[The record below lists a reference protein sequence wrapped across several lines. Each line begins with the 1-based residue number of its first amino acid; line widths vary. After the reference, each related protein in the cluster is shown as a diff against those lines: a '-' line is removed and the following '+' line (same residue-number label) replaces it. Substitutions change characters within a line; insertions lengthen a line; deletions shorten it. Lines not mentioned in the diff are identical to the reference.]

1 MAVDHI
7 ARRTVAFFLLTS
19 LANVGTLVVFAALYP
34 TGLLGADRATGVT
47 YGFGAAGLAG
57 IVLTLALPRLTARVR
72 ADRARSRPDGV
83 ASAVGRVRTAARRAL
98 IVVGDGVDDA
108 VSLLRRHPTGVLV
121 GSMGYMAFDIAV
133 LGACYRAVGPSPAFG
148 VLVVA
153 YIVGQLGGL
162 LPIPGGIGGTEGGLI
177 GVFALYHAPLA
188 STTVAV
194 LAYRAIQL
202 WVPALLGS
210 VAFVQLRN
218 ALRSEDRPAM
228 LCSPLAVHSEPVVV
242 VIPRKPTSA

>member
-1 MAVDHI
+1 
-7 ARRTVAFFLLTS
+7 
-19 LANVGTLVVFAALYP
+19 
-34 TGLLGADRATGVT
+34 VT

-57 IVLTLALPRLTARVR
+57 IVLTLALPALTARLR
-72 ADRARSRPDGV
+72 AGRERPPEGRAPEAQAPQGQ
-83 ASAVGRVRTAARRAL
+83 ASAGAAGRVRSAARRGL
-98 IVVGDGVDDA
+98 IAVGDGVDDA
-108 VSLLRRHPTGVLV
+108 VSLLRRHPTAVLV

-133 LGACYRAVGPSPAFG
+133 LAACYHAVGHAPSVG

-177 GVFALYHAPLA
+177 GMFALYHAPLA

-202 WVPALLGS
+202 WIPALLGS

-218 ALRSEDRPAM
+218 ALRSDSGAAV
-228 LCSPLAVHSEPVVV
+228 LCAPLAVHTEPVVV
-242 VIPRKPTSA
+242 VIPRKPTNA